1 MAPSTFVD
9 QQRPSSGDGLG
20 VDDSELEL
28 GDQDAGPDGADL
40 ARPDGAD
47 LAGPQSGQH
56 PPEVHLLRHTPSLD
70 GLRGAA
76 WSGVFL
82 THAGLLSFF
91 STGQTAMF
99 VFFGLSGFLITSL
112 ITNEFALRGGVSL
125 RRFFARRAYRLV
137 PALAVF
143 LVIWLA
149 VVAAFGSHPW
159 IRTIPEHHSPG
170 TAEPFNVALEGV
182 GGAIVY
188 LTNWF
193 GIYHV
198 FTGYIP
204 LGHLWSLAVEEQV
217 YVIWAPLC
225 LVLMMWRR
233 RVAIGVALALAVGSL
248 IEVFA
253 LVFTHHTGDH
263 LYMGTDTRSGA
274 FLLGGAL
281 AMIWAHGGLRAWRRR
296 LPNTAMAAL
305 AIALLAAALVWLQP
319 GATPWVYALTWT
331 AATLGGPLLVAALM
345 ERGDSLLGR
354 MLSGRVIT
362 YLGRRSYALYLWHYV
377 WLTWLRSL
385 GWMGVLLALGLSLAS
400 AELSWRLV
408 ESRVLAR
415 KRRREA
421 LPDPEHRRASPHP
434 VALGATG

>member
-1 MAPSTFVD
+1 MPPSAFVD
-9 QQRPSSGDGLG
+9 QQRPSSEDGFE

-28 GDQDAGPDGADL
+28 GDQDVRPNGARL
-40 ARPDGAD
+40 T
-47 LAGPQSGQH
+47 GPQSEQH
-56 PPEVHLLRHTPSLD
+56 PPEVRLLRHTPPLD

-76 WSGVFL
+76 WLGVFL
-82 THAGLLSFF
+82 THAGLLSSF
-91 STGQTAMF
+91 STGQTSMF
-99 VFFGLSGFLITSL
+99 VFFGLSGFLITAL
-112 ITNEFALRGGVSL
+112 ITNEFALRGRVSL
-125 RRFFARRAYRLV
+125 RRFFAGRAYRLV
-137 PALAVF
+137 PALAAF
-143 LVIWLA
+143 LAIWLA
-149 VVAAFGSHPW
+149 VVAAFGNHPW

-170 TAEPFNVALEGV
+170 TAEPFNVALQGV

-217 YVIWAPLC
+217 YLIWAPVC
-225 LVLMMWRR
+225 LILLMWRR

-253 LVFTHHTGDH
+253 FTFTHHTGDH

-281 AMIWAHGGLRAWRRR
+281 AIIWAHGGLRAWRRR
-296 LPNTAMAAL
+296 LPNSAMAAL
-305 AIALLAAALVWLQP
+305 AIALLAAALVWLQA
-319 GATPWVYALTWT
+319 GATPWIYALTWT

-385 GWMGVLLALGLSLAS
+385 GWAGVLLAFALSLAS

-408 ESRVLAR
+408 ESRFLAR
-415 KRRREA
+415 KRRMESLRTQGTGV
-421 LPDPEHRRASPHP
+421 SPHL